1 MKVTFLSLDD
11 QMNKVHFESEASR
24 NENEIIFV
32 DKTSP
37 NTTIEL
43 TIFDNEVKFVR
54 TGSISSEMV
63 FIQNKKTKGNYSNDM
78 GLEFDFDIYCSRLDI
93 TKNKI
98 LIHYTLVLDEYMK
111 TNHKISLLLN

>member
-54 TGSISSEMV
+54 TGSINSEMV
-63 FIQNKKTKGNYSNDM
+63 FIQNKKTKGNYS
-78 GLEFDFDIYCSRLDI
+78 YCSRLDI